1 MAYYADLGL
10 YHTVLFC
17 CGCWFGL
24 ENRRERVLLQTQNK
38 AMQILSW
45 LPQLSSDK
53 LAAIR
58 GVWRSKPAC
67 LAYHSF
73 LLISERTLKPSI
85 KFKTGK
91 GCKEDNPKPCKT
103 FFKKRLIALTF
114 WLYILLIHGPK
125 DFALY
130 ITFSSPPAPISP
142 ISLTKKKK
150 RKMVVSTCILFVL
163 FVHDIHRDHACRAPP
178 VNLA

>member
-45 LPQLSSDK
+45 LTQLSSDK

-58 GVWRSKPAC
+58 GVWRSKPA
-67 LAYHSF
+67 
-73 LLISERTLKPSI
+73 
-85 KFKTGK
+85 
-91 GCKEDNPKPCKT
+91 
-103 FFKKRLIALTF
+103 
-114 WLYILLIHGPK
+114 
-125 DFALY
+125 
-130 ITFSSPPAPISP
+130 
-142 ISLTKKKK
+142 
-150 RKMVVSTCILFVL
+150 
-163 FVHDIHRDHACRAPP
+163 
-178 VNLA
+178 